1 MSSTE
6 LDGVLEPLASE
17 EPGVWKPQQF
27 LEPYLAEGN
36 NILPFLLL
44 NKVETRNS
52 LWYDCRLLYF
62 FLFRNITGICFLTDI
77 LLSPEHFKN

>member
-1 MSSTE
+1 MSATE

-36 NILPFLLL
+36 DILRFLLL
-44 NKVETRNS
+44 NKVETRS
-52 LWYDCRLLYF
+52 SWLYCCRLLYF
-62 FLFRNITGICFLTDI
+62 FYSEISLGFAF
-77 LLSPEHFKN
+77 